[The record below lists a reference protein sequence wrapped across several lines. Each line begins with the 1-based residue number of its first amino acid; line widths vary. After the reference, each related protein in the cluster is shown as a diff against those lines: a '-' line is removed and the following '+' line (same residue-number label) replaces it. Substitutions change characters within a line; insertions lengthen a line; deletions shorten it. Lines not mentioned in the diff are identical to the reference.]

1 MLVSRAAA
9 AVAAIGLAVL
19 RREGLTAISSE
30 RRPREI
36 ENILDPISE
45 EIHISEKSIPLEP
58 LISPIIEQNYD
69 NFLEEIANSDE
80 KVLD

>member
-1 MLVSRAAA
+1 MNS
-9 AVAAIGLAVL
+9 IP
-19 RREGLTAISSE
+19 ISD
-30 RRPREI
+30 I
-36 ENILDPISE
+36 ENMLDPISE
-45 EIHISEKSIPLEP
+45 EIYISQKSIPFNP